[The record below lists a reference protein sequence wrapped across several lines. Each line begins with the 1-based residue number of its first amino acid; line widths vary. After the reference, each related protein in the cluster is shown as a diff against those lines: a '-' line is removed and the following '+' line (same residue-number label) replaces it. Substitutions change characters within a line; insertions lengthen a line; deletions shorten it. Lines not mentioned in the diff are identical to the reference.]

1 MAAGMAAAA
10 HQHTALEVGEGTVR
24 LVATVHPAV
33 EVEAEASRLLRA
45 KDLRLELTLSMYH
58 DLVYVSLST
67 IYARLLTKCST
78 LQAMAMVLGGRHG
91 SLGTYHCGRVAA
103 GAGQRGLVA

>member
-1 MAAGMAAAA
+1 MEVGEDTAADTAAAA
-10 HQHTALEVGEGTVR
+10 HQHTALGAGEGMVR

-33 EVEAEASRLLRA
+33 EAEAEASRLLRA

-67 IYARLLTKCST
+67 IYAR
-78 LQAMAMVLGGRHG
+78 
-91 SLGTYHCGRVAA
+91 
-103 GAGQRGLVA
+103 